1 MNTLDFITDELEKLI
16 VDEFRKLGYDITWMA
31 EENPHLD
38 DMSIFK

>member
-1 MNTLDFITDELEKLI
+1 MKFLADVNIEKLI